1 MTFIKSWKFDVLI
14 ISLLLISIG
23 FNIFLATKDN
33 VIVDFTDQT
42 KTIDSLTI
50 LNNQSLEYISLLES
64 ENSEKKETIKIIY
77 REKKDN
83 YINLPIDS
91 RINEWNKRTNSGN

>member
-33 VIVDFTDQT
+33 EIVDFTDQT

-50 LNNQSLEYISLLES
+50 LNNQSLEYISLLEI

>member
-14 ISLLLISIG
+14 ICLLAISIG

-33 VIVDFTDQT
+33 EIVDFTDQT
-42 KTIDSLTI
+42 KTIDSLT
-50 LNNQSLEYISLLES
+50 LLHNQSLKYISLLES

-91 RINEWNKRTNSGN
+91 RIDKWFERTNSSN

>member
-1 MTFIKSWKFDVLI
+1 MTFIKSWKFDALI
-14 ISLLLISIG
+14 IGLLLISIG

-33 VIVDFTDQT
+33 GIVDFADQT
-42 KTIDSLTI
+42 KTIDSLTL
-50 LNNQSLEYISLLES
+50 LNTQSLEYISLLEN

-91 RINEWNKRTNSGN
+91 RINEWNKRTNSSN